1 MTEESGIKNAQINAR
16 INQIRDIF
24 FNGDNRLF
32 ASKIGEKEQNLSSVC
47 SGKRPAA
54 LTVISRILSNLT
66 NINANWLITGDGE
79 MLISSSTPG
88 QTADQGQDNPY
99 AEELAMLRKN
109 NAAHLKHIELLE
121 EKVSS
126 LEEQLRQERE
136 KVSSS
141 SARMSEEPIL
151 Q

>member
-1 MTEESGIKNAQINAR
+1 MDLNGKKTQEISSR
-16 INQIRDIF
+16 IDQIRQYF
-24 FNGDNRLF
+24 CNGINVDF
-32 ASKIGEKEQNLSSVC
+32 AAKIGKDPTYTSQLCTGTKSIGNKIIEK
-47 SGKRPAA
+47 
-54 LTVISRILSNLT
+54 ILETFPEVSKS
-66 NINANWLITGDGE
+66 WLYFGE
-79 MLISSSTPG
+79 GSMLISDGTPAQPASSTTP
-88 QTADQGQDNPY
+88 D

-141 SARMSEEPIL
+141 SARMSEERIL

>member
-1 MTEESGIKNAQINAR
+1 MDLNGKKTQEISSR
-16 INQIRDIF
+16 IDQIRQYF
-24 FNGDNRLF
+24 CNGINVDF
-32 ASKIGEKEQNLSSVC
+32 AAKIGKDPTYTSQLCTGTKSIGNKIIEK
-47 SGKRPAA
+47 
-54 LTVISRILSNLT
+54 ILETFPEVSKS
-66 NINANWLITGDGE
+66 WLYFGE
-79 MLISSSTPG
+79 GSMLISDSTPA
-88 QTADQGQDNPY
+88 QPASAAPAD

-141 SARMSEEPIL
+141 SARMSEERIL

>member
-1 MTEESGIKNAQINAR
+1 MNDLDSENFSIAMLVVTKIQEKYGINSANFAR
-16 INQIRDIF
+16 IIGKNPTYVNDVKKGKTRRISEEIADKIIEQWPE
-24 FNGDNRLF
+24 L
-32 ASKIGEKEQNLSSVC
+32 SKIWILTGE
-47 SGKRPAA
+47 
-54 LTVISRILSNLT
+54 
-66 NINANWLITGDGE
+66 GE
-79 MLISSSTPG
+79 MLRSDSTPA
-88 QTADQGQDNPY
+88 QPASAAPAD

-141 SARMSEEPIL
+141 SARMSEERIL

>member
-1 MTEESGIKNAQINAR
+1 MSEERTQNFLSDKKKMFDILQFLQMNIAEFAKDLDVNADELYNLKSDRKVNFSQELRAKIIKKYKQINPVW
-16 INQIRDIF
+16 
-24 FNGDNRLF
+24 LLT
-32 ASKIGEKEQNLSSVC
+32 GE
-47 SGKRPAA
+47 
-54 LTVISRILSNLT
+54 
-66 NINANWLITGDGE
+66 GE
-79 MLISSSTPG
+79 MLISDSTPA
-88 QTADQGQDNPY
+88 QPASAAPAD

-141 SARMSEEPIL
+141 SARMSEERIL

>member
-1 MTEESGIKNAQINAR
+1 MSEERTQNFLSDKKKMFDILQFLQMNIAEFAKDLDVNADELYNLKSNRKVNFSQELRAKIIKKYKQINPVW
-16 INQIRDIF
+16 
-24 FNGDNRLF
+24 LLT
-32 ASKIGEKEQNLSSVC
+32 GE
-47 SGKRPAA
+47 
-54 LTVISRILSNLT
+54 
-66 NINANWLITGDGE
+66 GE
-79 MLISSSTPG
+79 MLISDSTPAQPASSTTP
-88 QTADQGQDNPY
+88 D

-141 SARMSEEPIL
+141 SARMSEERIL

>member
-1 MTEESGIKNAQINAR
+1 MTEESGIKNTQINAR

-66 NINANWLITGDGE
+66 NINANWLIIGEGE
-79 MLISSSTPG
+79 MLISSSTPA
-88 QTADQGQDNPY
+88 TVQGQDNPY

-141 SARMSEEPIL
+141 SARMSEERIL